1 VKIKTLIIISMTVL
15 FAACNTGKKE
25 TGNPFLSE
33 YNTPHGVPPFD
44 LIKTGHFVPA
54 FNKGIDEH
62 NAEIEAIINETEKP
76 TFENTIV
83 ALEYSGQLIQKVSD
97 VFGNKMGADTNDELQ
112 KIAKDIY
119 PRLSK
124 HSDEIMLNE
133 ELFKRVKSVY
143 DQKENLNLKGEDLK
157 LLEETYKDFVRNG
170 ANLAENKK
178 EELKEINGELSLL
191 SLQFGENLLAETN
204 NYKLVIDNEE
214 DLAGLPESVVSAAA
228 EASDEEGKWVF
239 TLQKPSWIP
248 FLQYADNRDLR
259 EKLYKAMY
267 MRGNNDNENDNKEI
281 IKKILKL
288 RTEKANIM
296 GYDTHAGFMLSDRMA
311 KKPANVYDLLNQL
324 WTPALEMAKNEAAAM
339 QQMIEEEG
347 NDFELQS
354 WDWWYYAEK
363 IRKQKYDLDDAE
375 IRPYFELNNVRE
387 GAFILAN
394 KLWGLNFE
402 EINNVPLPHPDAKSF
417 EVTDADGSFIGI
429 YYADYYPRESKR
441 GGAWMSSY
449 RKQYRTENG
458 EFVHPVITNVTNFSK
473 PTGDKPALL
482 SFDEVTTLFH
492 EFGHG
497 LHGLLSDCKYHSLS
511 GTSTPRDFVELP
523 SQIMENWCAEP
534 EMLKLFAKHYE
545 TGEVIPQELIDKLVA
560 SSQFNQGFE
569 TVEYLAASF
578 LDMDYHT
585 TKDVSDINIEEFE
598 EKSMDKI
605 GLIDEIIPRYKST
618 YFNHIWASGYSAG
631 YYSYIWAEVLD
642 ADAFNYFVE
651 SGDIFNKEI
660 AASFR
665 ENILSKGGTG
675 DAMTMYKTFRGQ
687 EPSIEPLLKKRGLK

>member
-1 VKIKTLIIISMTVL
+1 
-15 FAACNTGKKE
+15 
-25 TGNPFLSE
+25 
-33 YNTPHGVPPFD
+33 
-44 LIKTGHFVPA
+44 
-54 FNKGIDEH
+54 
-62 NAEIEAIINETEKP
+62 
-76 TFENTIV
+76 
-83 ALEYSGQLIQKVSD
+83 
-97 VFGNKMGADTNDELQ
+97 
-112 KIAKDIY
+112 
-119 PRLSK
+119 
-124 HSDEIMLNE
+124 
-133 ELFKRVKSVY
+133 
-143 DQKENLNLKGEDLK
+143 
-157 LLEETYKDFVRNG
+157 
-170 ANLAENKK
+170 
-178 EELKEINGELSLL
+178 
-191 SLQFGENLLAETN
+191 
-204 NYKLVIDNEE
+204 
-214 DLAGLPESVVSAAA
+214 
-228 EASDEEGKWVF
+228 
-239 TLQKPSWIP
+239 
-248 FLQYADNRDLR
+248 
-259 EKLYKAMY
+259 
-267 MRGNNDNENDNKEI
+267 
-281 IKKILKL
+281 
-288 RTEKANIM
+288 
-296 GYDTHAGFMLSDRMA
+296 
-311 KKPANVYDLLNQL
+311 
-324 WTPALEMAKNEAAAM
+324 M